1 MKRIEAIIRP
11 HKQPSVLAALA
22 RVGVTNVTVLETMGL
37 ARHVSHSRVYE
48 PANHDRET
56 ETGLI
61 PKRLLIL
68 FVEDDRVQAILDI
81 IQPIAFVG
89 EPGDGI
95 IAVSPLDQVLRVR
108 PK

>member
-11 HKQPSVLAALA
+11 HKQPSVLAAIA
-22 RVGVTNVTVLETMGL
+22 RFGITNVTVLETMGL

-48 PANHDRET
+48 PASHDKET

-61 PKRLLIL
+61 PLPLLIL